1 VSELDKQ
8 RNSNSN
14 RDRTSNSG
22 SKIRT
27 RVVKKTKSSVNV
39 KSNRERELETKVGIG
54 KRKTEN
60 GTWERKS
67 YLPTKKAEGLTDSVE
82 LVRRGGI
89 VKSGIGNG
97 MLENR
102 RGG

>member
-27 RVVKKTKSSVNV
+27 RVVKKT
-39 KSNRERELETKVGIG
+39 RERELETKVGIG

>member
-1 VSELDKQ
+1 MSELDKQ

-14 RDRTSNSG
+14 SDRTSNSG

-39 KSNRERELETKVGIG
+39 KRTREIELETKKVVIWETGNG
-54 KRKTEN
+54 K
-60 GTWERKS
+60 WERKS
-67 YLPTKKAEGLTDSVE
+67 NLPTKKAEGLTDSGE

-89 VKSGIGNG
+89 VVSGIGNG

-102 RGG
+102 RG